1 MKKIRLSVCVALAFL
16 FMASCDDF
24 VDVDLPDSL
33 LTGPQVF
40 DDASTVEAAMSDIYS
55 KLRDEGMLNGS
66 GSGGGASFGLYADEL
81 KGYYEAGNP
90 LDNIFTNTLLPSN
103 PAVQT
108 FWSRSYHHIYCANA
122 VIEGVAASASLS
134 EAEKA
139 RFTSEA
145 LFVRAMVHFYLV
157 NIFGDVPY
165 ISTTDFV
172 QNSHAVRMG
181 SAEVYG
187 YIIEDLSLAIGLLP
201 TEYVS
206 TERARPNRAAAYA
219 MLARAYLYSQQW
231 AEAADAASAVLNAP
245 DYTIEEDLDAVF
257 LKEARSTIWQFKPKI
272 TGDNADEGGA
282 YIFVSTPPPSMSLRE
297 DFISA
302 FEPGDL
308 RREHWTKSL
317 TSDASTWY
325 HAYKY
330 KQNTNTGT
338 SLEYSVVLRIEEQF
352 LIRAEARARQGDLL
366 GAQEDLNI
374 IRQRAGL
381 PDVVAGSAAELIEA
395 VMRERRF
402 ELFTEYGHRFF
413 DLKRS
418 QTVDAVLSAVKPGW
432 NITDALWPLPDT
444 ELLANPGLAPQNP
457 GY

>member
-1 MKKIRLSVCVALAFL
+1 MKKIRISVCFALAAL

-33 LTGPQVF
+33 LTGSQVF
-40 DDASTVEAAMSDIYS
+40 EDASTVEAAMSDIYS
-55 KLRDEGMLNGS
+55 KLRDEGMLSGG

-81 KGYYEAGNP
+81 AGYTEAGNP
-90 LDNIFTNTLLPSN
+90 SENIFTNTMLPST

-108 FWSRSYHHIYCANA
+108 FWNRSYHHIYCANA
-122 VIEGVAASASLS
+122 VIEGVAASSSLS
-134 EAEKA
+134 EPEKA
-139 RFTSEA
+139 RFTGEA
-145 LFVRAMVHFYLV
+145 LFIRALVHFYLV

-165 ISTTDFV
+165 VRTTDFE
-172 QNSHAVRMG
+172 QNSRAVRMG
-181 SAEVYG
+181 AAGVYDN
-187 YIIEDLSLAIGLLP
+187 IIGDLSVAIGLLP
-201 TEYVS
+201 AEYIS
-206 TERARPNRAAAYA
+206 PERARPNRAAAYA
-219 MLARAYLYSQQW
+219 VLARSYLYTQQW
-231 AEAADAASAVLNAP
+231 AEAADAASAVLNTP
-245 DYTIEEDLDAVF
+245 DYTLEGDLAEVF

-272 TGDNADEGGA
+272 NGDNADEAGA
-282 YIFVSTPPPSMSLRE
+282 YIFVSTPPPSMALRE
-297 DFISA
+297 DFINA

-308 RREHWTKSL
+308 RKEHWTKAL

-352 LIRAEARARQGDLL
+352 LIRAEARARQGDLI

-381 PDVVAGSAAELIEA
+381 PNVVADSALELVEA

-413 DLKRS
+413 DLKRH
-418 QTVDAVLSAVKPGW
+418 QAADAVLSAVKPGW
-432 NITDALWPLPDT
+432 NTTDALWPLPET